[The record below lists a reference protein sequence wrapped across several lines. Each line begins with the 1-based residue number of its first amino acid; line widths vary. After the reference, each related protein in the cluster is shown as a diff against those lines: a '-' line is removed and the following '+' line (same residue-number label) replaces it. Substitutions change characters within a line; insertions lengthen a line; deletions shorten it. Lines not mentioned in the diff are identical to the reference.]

1 MRTFALKRCA
11 IRLVRLSGLCPT
23 AVCTVDRSPMRPR
36 APPLPLKAWGSIFL
50 FSANTLLFLCSVF
63 CPYFTVSSVSSVSCR
78 ILPYPTGTL
87 YRDPYSTV
95 FLRISLYSQ
104 DTAGNFSRHLYPS
117 VFCPYFDVFQGY
129 GVILQELEVKNS
141 FVATDDEEEKEEA
154 PAPAADASPSKETR
168 AGRQIKPPHT

>member
-1 MRTFALKRCA
+1 LCA
-11 IRLVRLSGLCPT
+11 RLAAPWPLTQSGVFPCSGRVL
-23 AVCTVDRSPMRPR
+23 VCLQWRRR
-36 APPLPLKAWGSIFL
+36 APAAPPPHVLQRGSSSFSLQIRFF
-50 FSANTLLFLCSVF
+50 FSAPYSVRI
-63 CPYFTVSSVSSVSCR
+63 FTVSSVSSVSYR

-87 YRDPYSTV
+87 YRVPYSTV

-104 DTAGNFSRHLYPS
+104 HTAGNFSRHLYPS

-154 PAPAADASPSKETR
+154 PAAAADASPSKETR